1 MNDSYWPKN
10 VLIQPKNS
18 FFGNSQ
24 FSNKGGQNIQDYI
37 PKNINLIKNKGI
49 KIHNILNDTIGL
61 FKGLELDFD
70 ILGNKITGLPD
81 LGAIE
86 IN

>member
-1 MNDSYWPKN
+1 M
-10 VLIQPKNS
+10 LII
-18 FFGNSQ
+18 FFTLKGRV
-24 FSNKGGQNIQDYI
+24 NKGGQNIHDYI

-49 KIHNILNDTIGL
+49 KIQNISNDTIGL
-61 FKGLELDFD
+61 FKGLELEFD